1 MRSIKRIRLA
11 LTLCLVASV
20 MPLRAQ
26 IPADVKPILDK
37 VEEWFDDKEGIDV
50 NMTGKV
56 LTAKVTTRSRT
67 KGDKALVSMSITM
80 MGKTLEMQI
89 GCDGKQ
95 TWTYDPQEGTLTIE
109 KDTELKKNDNSVDLK
124 LVSEYKKAKMKTTD
138 NAYEIT
144 LTEPKDK
151 ENPSKMV
158 LTARRSDCR
167 PMEMTMGSGL
177 KKLTFT
183 IVSIKKGVPDNVFVL
198 DTSKYP
204 NVKIV
209 KK

>member
-56 LTAKVTTRSRT
+56 LTAKVTTRSRS
-67 KGDKALVSMSITM
+67 KGDKALVSMNMTM
-80 MGKTLEMQI
+80 MGKTVEMQM

-95 TWTYDPQEGTLTIE
+95 TWTYSPAEGTLTIE
-109 KDTELKKNDNSVDLK
+109 KADKLKKNDNSVDMK

-138 NAYEIT
+138 NAYEII

-198 DTSKYP
+198 DTSKFP

-209 KK
+209 RK